1 MAAVVATAIAAAGI
15 PQANA
20 QTYSIVDTGQTTFYD
35 NTGTITAPT
44 TGSAFYGQDAQYPGN
59 QSSYTVAGDSLTV
72 YDNNTGLTWQRSVDT
87 DGDGDIDAAD
97 KLPLTGLQSHADSLN
112 AQNYGGYSDWRM
124 PTIKEQYSLIDFR
137 GIDPSGYSG
146 TDTSGLTPFID
157 TGAFDFAYG
166 DTAAGERIIDSQ
178 YASSTLYVGN
188 TGGDGGSTLFGVN
201 FADGRI
207 KGYGTGPQPGQS
219 EDKEF
224 FVQCVRGNPSYGIND
239 LVDNGNQTITDNA
252 TGMMW
257 SKADSGSG
265 MNWQEALAWVQQKND
280 ENYLGHNDWRLPG
293 AKELQSI
300 VDYSRAPS
308 VTNSAAIDPVFD
320 ITAITDEGGKTD
332 YPFFWTSTTHE
343 NMQGGKFGVY
353 LAFGEGPGWM
363 QPPFPPGAPYT
374 LTDVH
379 GAGSQRSDPK
389 SGVLDTS
396 SRFYLG
402 TSGGVEMYGNGPQG
416 DVIRID
422 NYARLVRTVVP
433 NPCGLGGDAG
443 CSRDDLDALYAVF
456 GTSVPPTDAL
466 FDLNSDNVI
475 DTADLTE
482 WLSLAATENGHG
494 SPYLRGDTDLDRDV
508 DLTDYNALATN
519 FNPSGTYGPYLW
531 QDGNFDGDGNVDL
544 SDYNSMTS
552 NFKPLGYGAAPV
564 PEPSSIVLVIAGLLA
579 AAGCWRH

>member
-1 MAAVVATAIAAAGI
+1 MRHVMAAVVATAIAAAGI

-257 SKADSGSG
+257 ST
-265 MNWQEALAWVQQKND
+265 
-280 ENYLGHNDWRLPG
+280 P
-293 AKELQSI
+293 
-300 VDYSRAPS
+300 
-308 VTNSAAIDPVFD
+308 
-320 ITAITDEGGKTD
+320 IT
-332 YPFFWTSTTHE
+332 
-343 NMQGGKFGVY
+343 
-353 LAFGEGPGWM
+353 
-363 QPPFPPGAPYT
+363 
-374 LTDVH
+374 
-379 GAGSQRSDPK
+379 
-389 SGVLDTS
+389 
-396 SRFYLG
+396 
-402 TSGGVEMYGNGPQG
+402 
-416 DVIRID
+416 
-422 NYARLVRTVVP
+422 
-433 NPCGLGGDAG
+433 
-443 CSRDDLDALYAVF
+443 
-456 GTSVPPTDAL
+456 
-466 FDLNSDNVI
+466 
-475 DTADLTE
+475 TA
-482 WLSLAATENGHG
+482 
-494 SPYLRGDTDLDRDV
+494 YDR
-508 DLTDYNALATN
+508 
-519 FNPSGTYGPYLW
+519 
-531 QDGNFDGDGNVDL
+531 
-544 SDYNSMTS
+544 
-552 NFKPLGYGAAPV
+552 
-564 PEPSSIVLVIAGLLA
+564 
-579 AAGCWRH
+579 